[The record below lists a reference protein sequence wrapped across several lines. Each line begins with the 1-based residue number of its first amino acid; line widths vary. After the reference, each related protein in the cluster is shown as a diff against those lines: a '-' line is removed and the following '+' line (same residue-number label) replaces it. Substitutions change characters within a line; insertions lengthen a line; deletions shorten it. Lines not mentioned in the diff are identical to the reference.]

1 MFGRNFSHSYV
12 EMARTRKVKH
22 NHSRRASRTR
32 RHKYHQKAGGDWQS
46 FCAACG
52 KPLSNWVL
60 DSDPFNLPDAQT
72 IWMNTNIGFDRA
84 HGLIVTLGADDMLGT
99 CPITEEQTDEMND
112 ILAQLDEEGNIDTIN
127 EFHILSEENEYIDPE
142 HQIGGIVIHEA
153 CVRKLERLGL
163 EVNFDLA
170 ERLYKRCGGTE
181 YQGQEYDWE
190 AALAANPNHY
200 KSPLRSKSSA
210 NEFLF
215 RCAQRGVRELYV
227 APIVQE
233 ELARRRRIVNS
244 KRYANV
250 TRKVNMPM
258 NIKTKLGSYLS
269 EESRPGNMVVPGP
282 IQEYV
287 AHAAAAMGG
296 AGGAGAGPARNNN
309 FSNNESNGGLNN
321 VN

>member
-1 MFGRNFSHSYV
+1 
-12 EMARTRKVKH
+12 MARTRKVKH
-22 NHSRRASRTR
+22 SRRRI
-32 RHKYHQKAGGDWQS
+32 KYHQKAGGDWQS

-60 DSDPFNLPDAQT
+60 DRDPFNLPHEQT
-72 IWMNTNIGFDRA
+72 KWMNENIGFDRA
-84 HGLIVTLGADDMLGT
+84 HGLIVTLDADDMLGS
-99 CPITEEQTDEMND
+99 CPVSEEQSDEMND
-112 ILAQLDEEGNIDTIN
+112 ILADLDEQKDKDGNNIYN
-127 EFHILSEENEYIDPE
+127 VSEFQILSETNEDIDPE

-153 CVRKLERLGL
+153 CVKQLERLGL
-163 EVNFDLA
+163 VVNFDLA
-170 ERLYKRCGGTE
+170 QRLYDRCGGTE

-227 APIVQE
+227 APVVQE
-233 ELARRRRIVNS
+233 ELARRRRIVNA

-250 TRKVNMPM
+250 TRKLNKPM
-258 NIKTKLGSYLS
+258 NVKAKIGSYLNVTANT
-269 EESRPGNMVVPGP
+269 RPGNVFRPGP

-287 AHAAAAMGG
+287 APE
-296 AGGAGAGPARNNN
+296 GGAGAAARNNN
-309 FSNNESNGGLNN
+309 FSNNEGNGGNLNN

>member
-1 MFGRNFSHSYV
+1 MVSTRRAKKQN
-12 EMARTRKVKH
+12 RTRR
-22 NHSRRASRTR
+22 SIR

-52 KPLSNWVL
+52 KPLSNWIL
-60 DSDPFNLPDAQT
+60 DRDPYNLPHDQT
-72 IWMNTNIGFDRA
+72 KWMNENIGFDRT
-84 HGLIVTLGADDMLGT
+84 HRLIINLNADDMMGA
-99 CPITEEQTDEMND
+99 CSVAEEQPDEMND
-112 ILAQLDEEGNIDTIN
+112 RLADLEGNNGHDVR
-127 EFHILSEENEYIDPE
+127 EFHIMSEMNENNSPGHPE
-142 HQIGGIVIHEA
+142 NHIGGIVIHKA
-153 CVRKLERLGL
+153 CVRRLERDGV

-170 ERLYKRCGGTE
+170 DRLYNHCHASE

-190 AALAANPNHY
+190 SALAANPNHY

-210 NEFLF
+210 NEFIF
-215 RCAQRGVRELYV
+215 RCAKNGVRELYAV
-227 APIVQE
+227 PLVQE
-233 ELARRRRIVNS
+233 ELARRRRIVNT

-287 AHAAAAMGG
+287 APAAAL
-296 AGGAGAGPARNNN
+296 GGAGAGPARNNN
-309 FSNNESNGGLNN
+309 FSNNESNGGINN

>member
-1 MFGRNFSHSYV
+1 
-12 EMARTRKVKH
+12 MARTRKSKH
-22 NHSRRASRTR
+22 TR
-32 RHKYHQKAGGDWQS
+32 RRIKYHQKAGGDWQS

-60 DSDPFNLPDAQT
+60 DRDPFNLPDVQT
-72 IWMNTNIGFDRA
+72 IWMNANIGFDRA

-112 ILAQLDEEGNIDTIN
+112 ILAQLDEEGNIDAIN
-127 EFHILSEENEYIDPE
+127 EFHILSEENEDIDPE

-233 ELARRRRIVNS
+233 ELARRRRIVNA

-250 TRKVNMPM
+250 TRKMNKPT
-258 NIKTKLGSYLS
+258 NIKTKIGSYLNVTANA
-269 EESRPGNMVVPGP
+269 RPGNMFRPGP
-282 IQEYV
+282 IQEFVEPV
-287 AHAAAAMGG
+287 AEGG
-296 AGGAGAGPARNNN
+296 AGGGGAGAGAGAAAARNNN
-309 FSNNESNGGLNN
+309 FSNNESNGGGGNN